1 MVSLPPCRPPP
12 HCRTLCRRGHS
23 PWALHPTPPKCRQ
36 SRTAGVE
43 FAHPRAFHRIP
54 RRNTIVHRARRYLHP
69 TPPKCGQSR
78 TAETEFAH
86 PRAFHRIPR
95 RNTTVHRARRYLH
108 LTPPKCGQSR
118 TAEIE
123 FAHPR
128 ANCKTD
134 GCLSAL

>member
-12 HCRTLCRRGHS
+12 HCRTLFRRGHS
-23 PWALHPTPPKCRQ
+23 PWA
-36 SRTAGVE
+36 
-43 FAHPRAFHRIP
+43 
-54 RRNTIVHRARRYLHP
+54 LHP

-86 PRAFHRIPR
+86 PRALHRIPR
-95 RNTTVHRARRYLH
+95 RNTTVHTARGLC
-108 LTPPKCGQSR
+108 TPPHPSADRAAPPRLSLRTRGLFTAYPAATPPFTEHGDICTPPPTKCGQSR
-118 TAEIE
+118 TAGVE
-123 FAHPR
+123 FACPR